1 MHFQQLVPFIIGKQN
16 ILSVFF
22 HIYFKL
28 QSNCDIKQSG
38 KCKHTH
44 AHMCAH
50 AHTQS
55 IYNKLSILGYG
66 Y

>member
-16 ILSVFF
+16 ILSVFS

-44 AHMCAH
+44 AH
-50 AHTQS
+50 TQS